1 MGTPEFAVA
10 SLDILIRNNYNVV
23 AVVTSVDSY
32 GGRGGKQLL
41 ESAVKKYAVSNNIP
55 VLQPTNLK
63 STQFINTL
71 STYKADI
78 QIVVAFRMLPEVVW
92 NMPPLGTFNLHGS
105 LLPKYRGAAPIH
117 HAVMNAEIETGVTSF
132 KLKHEIDTGD
142 ILIRR
147 SMFIGPEE
155 NTGVVH
161 DRMMILGAEV
171 ILDTVRMIESGSYNF
186 IIQEDSEATKAPK
199 LFHVTC
205 QIDFNQSIHKV
216 YNFIRGL
223 SPYPAAW
230 CVIDDREVK
239 VLEAK
244 KEVIED
250 ALEACKI
257 VTDQKKY
264 LRIKCIDGYIS
275 IIQIKPEGNKL
286 MPIADY
292 LNGHKIISSKVFYK
306 YSALNTKIT

>member
-1 MGTPEFAVA
+1 MRIIFMGTPEFAVA
-10 SLDILIRNNYNVV
+10 SLDILVKNNYNVV

-63 STQFINTL
+63 STEFIHTL
-71 STYKADI
+71 SAYKADI

-117 HAVMNAEIETGVTSF
+117 HAVMNGELETGVTSF

-147 SMFIGPEE
+147 SMPIGPEE
-155 NTGVVH
+155 NTGTVH
-161 DRMMILGAEV
+161 DRMMLLGAEV

-186 IIQEDSEATKAPK
+186 IKQEDSEATKAPK
-199 LFHVTC
+199 LFHTTC
-205 QIDFNQSIHKV
+205 QIDFDQSVQKV

-223 SPYPAAW
+223 STYPAAW
-230 CVIDDREVK
+230 CVIDDKEVK

-244 KEVIED
+244 KEVINDEV
-250 ALEACKI
+250 LVSQI

-264 LRIKCIDGYIS
+264 LKIKCLDGYIS

-292 LNGHKIISSKVFYK
+292 LNGHNIETLKVSFK
-306 YSALNTKIT
+306 